1 MGRYS
6 WQGQLKRGLTVGTLI
21 AACTAAVLV
30 AIYLVT
36 RAKGLHF
43 SDLTRDAAATLDGPW
58 YTAALSNATVV
69 MTSAGAAIAIFS
81 ATLLDRRGRGS
92 VKGFLL
98 ALGLLVGFIAADDLL
113 MLHETVLPALGIR
126 ASLLFAVYALA
137 LLGILWFWREAVLGA
152 TDYVFLVL
160 AGLAL
165 GVSAVVDS
173 VFTDEGLLELP
184 FSGELIEDPAKI
196 LGMVFMTFYLVLTAR
211 QALSS
216 RVEATTS

>member
-6 WQGQLKRGLTVGTLI
+6 LQGQVKQGLVVGTLI

-30 AIYLVT
+30 AIYVVT
-36 RAKGLHF
+36 RATGTHF

-81 ATLLDRRGRGS
+81 AGLLDGRARGS
-92 VKGFLL
+92 VKGFLI
-98 ALGLLVGFIAADDLL
+98 ALGLLVGVIAMDDLF

-126 ASLLFAVYALA
+126 AILLFGVYALA
-137 LLGILWFWREAVLGA
+137 LLGILWFWREAIFGSS
-152 TDYVFLVL
+152 DYVFLVL

-165 GVSAVVDS
+165 GISGVVDS
-173 VFTDEGLLELP
+173 VFTDEGLLDLP

-196 LGMVFMTFYLVLTAR
+196 LGMVFMTFYLVVTAR
-211 QALSS
+211 QALLR
-216 RVEATTS
+216 RVDATTN

>member
-6 WQGQLKRGLTVGTLI
+6 LQGQLKRGLGVGTLI
-21 AACTAAVLV
+21 AASTAAVLV

-36 RAKGLHF
+36 RARGLHF

-81 ATLLDRRGRGS
+81 ASLLDGPWRRS
-92 VKGFLL
+92 IKGFLIT
-98 ALGLLVGFIAADDLL
+98 LGLLVGVIAADDLF

-126 ASLLFAVYALA
+126 ASVLFAVYALA
-137 LLGILWFWREAVLGA
+137 LLGILWTWREAILGG
-152 TDYVFLVL
+152 TDYVFLAL

-165 GVSAVVDS
+165 GISAVVDS
-173 VFTDEGLLELP
+173 IFTDEGLLELP

-196 LGMVFMTFYLVLTAR
+196 LGMVFMTFYLVVTAR
-211 QALSS
+211 QALLR
-216 RVEATTS
+216 RVDSTTT

>member
-6 WQGQLKRGLTVGTLI
+6 LQGQLKRGLVVGTLI

-36 RAKGLHF
+36 RARGLHF
-43 SDLTRDAAATLDGPW
+43 SDLTRDAAATLEGPW

-81 ATLLDRRGRGS
+81 ASLLDGPWRGS
-92 VKGFLL
+92 IKGFLIT
-98 ALGLLVGFIAADDLL
+98 LGLLVGVIAADDLF

-126 ASLLFAVYALA
+126 ASVLFAVYALT
-137 LLGILWFWREAVLGA
+137 LLGILWIWREAILGG

-165 GVSAVVDS
+165 GISAVVDS
-173 VFTDEGLLELP
+173 IFTDEGLLELP

-196 LGMVFMTFYLVLTAR
+196 LGMVFMTFYLVVTAR
-211 QALSS
+211 QVLLRRADS
-216 RVEATTS
+216 TTT

>member
-6 WQGQLKRGLTVGTLI
+6 LQGQLKRGLVVGTLI
-21 AACTAAVLV
+21 AACTAAVLA

-36 RAKGLHF
+36 RARGLHF
-43 SDLTRDAAATLDGPW
+43 SDLTRDAAATLEGPW

-81 ATLLDRRGRGS
+81 ASLLDGPWRGS
-92 VKGFLL
+92 IKGFLIT
-98 ALGLLVGFIAADDLL
+98 LGLLVGVIAADDLF

-126 ASLLFAVYALA
+126 ASVLFAVYALT
-137 LLGILWFWREAVLGA
+137 LLGILWIWREAILGG

-165 GVSAVVDS
+165 GISAVVDS
-173 VFTDEGLLELP
+173 IFTDEGLLELP

-196 LGMVFMTFYLVLTAR
+196 LGMVFMTFYLVVTAR
-211 QALSS
+211 QVLLRRADS
-216 RVEATTS
+216 TTT